1 MGAAWVIKVSF
12 LPMKGFLGTG
22 ATFGADLNLVIQ
34 LIMGAALIAGGLLA
48 KQKRYRAHGICQTTV
63 LLLNLLMIG
72 LVMGP
77 SFQQQVKPVLSK
89 VLHKWYYEAAA
100 IHAVLGIT
108 AEVLGLYIVT
118 VAGTDLLPQWLR
130 FKNWKWW
137 MRTELAVW
145 TIVLLSGVG
154 TYCAWYV
161 APFRR

>member
-1 MGAAWVIKVSF
+1 VIKVSF

-34 LIMGAALIAGGLLA
+34 LIMGAALIAGAFLA

-77 SFQQQVKPVLSK
+77 SLQQQVKPVLSK

>member
-1 MGAAWVIKVSF
+1 VIKVSF

-34 LIMGAALIAGGLLA
+34 LIMGAALIAGAFLA

>member
-1 MGAAWVIKVSF
+1 VIKVSF
-12 LPMKGFLGTG
+12 LPIKGFLGTG